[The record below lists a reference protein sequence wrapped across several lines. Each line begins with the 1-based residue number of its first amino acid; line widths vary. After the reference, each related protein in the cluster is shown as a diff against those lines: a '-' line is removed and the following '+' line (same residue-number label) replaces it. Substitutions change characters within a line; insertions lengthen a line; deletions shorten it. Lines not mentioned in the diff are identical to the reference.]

1 MTSIPFHRLLLVETR
16 KIFDTRS
23 GKILTA
29 VLVALTIASVVGR
42 GVVAGPRL
50 FTLTGTAGIGFGI
63 LLPVLAVL
71 SVTGEWSHRTAL
83 TTFALEPRR
92 ARVLAAKFLPPLAV
106 AVVATVFALL
116 VAVPATAVVAAVQH
130 VPADW
135 TVPPLAL
142 PGMAATFVLL
152 TAMGSAFGVL
162 SLNAPVAIVVCLTNT
177 MLWSVVSRLGETGRV
192 LAEWFDLGNTTGPLA
207 TGTMTGGDAVRLA
220 TSILLWIALPAAL
233 GTIRVSRTEIR

>member
-29 VLVALTIASVVGR
+29 VLVALTVVSVVGR
-42 GVVAGPRL
+42 GLVAGPRL
-50 FTLTGTAGIGFGI
+50 FTLVGTAGIGFGI

-83 TTFALEPRR
+83 TTFTLEPRR

-116 VAVPATAVVAAVQH
+116 
-130 VPADW
+130 
-135 TVPPLAL
+135 
-142 PGMAATFVLL
+142 
-152 TAMGSAFGVL
+152 
-162 SLNAPVAIVVCLTNT
+162 
-177 MLWSVVSRLGETGRV
+177 
-192 LAEWFDLGNTTGPLA
+192 
-207 TGTMTGGDAVRLA
+207 
-220 TSILLWIALPAAL
+220 
-233 GTIRVSRTEIR
+233 